1 MNNEL
6 EKRKNIYQTSLNNGP
21 LYLPDNNVSSF
32 AELRMNKLA
41 LECQVCI
48 TRIGNVL
55 HKQVNIHHTNLEIV
69 RQLNPLSAVILS
81 SRARFELQSIR
92 NQNSNLYHNFSIN
105 HILINAMISMYFACE
120 YLKCP
125 VAMCHSGSSRKEGRG
140 VEK

>member
-21 LYLPDNNVSSF
+21 LYLPDNNVSSL

-55 HKQVNIHHTNLEIV
+55 HK
-69 RQLNPLSAVILS
+69 
-81 SRARFELQSIR
+81 
-92 NQNSNLYHNFSIN
+92 
-105 HILINAMISMYFACE
+105 
-120 YLKCP
+120 
-125 VAMCHSGSSRKEGRG
+125 
-140 VEK
+140 